1 MFNVM
6 NKIKL
11 QEFFSNLEN
20 AIATLKNTPKLLNY
34 LDDYLD
40 DCSMTSETVDKL
52 QSDVVALTTFL
63 L

>member
-11 QEFFSNLEN
+11 QEFFNNLEN
-20 AIATLKNTPKLLNY
+20 AIATLKNTPKLLN
-34 LDDYLD
+34 YLD